1 MTTSGAVLGTI
12 TRVALAVLA
21 LTALGAVPGRA
32 WTPLDFVSFDGID
45 YIRWPEEVGRALTR
59 DDLGAQF
66 GVIECSISEDTRGC
80 PYGVD
85 AGAAFLPAG
94 TPLYTVRGHASEF
107 RLAAVWRDRIFL
119 YQAWRNPRAKVGAA
133 LYPLRG
139 KVSTIDVQRGQPAS
153 GAPRSPVTIG
163 GAGEVQ
169 ALVEMLVGSPVQ
181 RPQAHAFGEPR
192 YWLTFWLTDG
202 TTLERAYFV
211 ETRELM
217 GGVVLPPEFGALL
230 DRHLGD

>member
-1 MTTSGAVLGTI
+1 MTTSRAVLGTI

-32 WTPLDFVSFDGID
+32 WTPLDFISFDGID

-94 TPLYTVRGHASEF
+94 TPLFTVRGHASEF
-107 RLAAVWRDRIFL
+107 RLAAMWRDRIFL
-119 YQAWRNPRAKVGAA
+119 YQAWRNPRAKVGAT

-163 GAGEVQ
+163 GAGEVR
-169 ALVEMLVGSPVQ
+169 ALVELLVGSPVQ

-192 YWLTFWLTDG
+192 YWLTFWLADG
-202 TTLERAYFV
+202 TTLGRAYFP
-211 ETRELM
+211 ESGELM
-217 GGVVLPPEFGALL
+217 GGVALGDEFRAVL
-230 DRHLGD
+230 DRYLGR

>member
-1 MTTSGAVLGTI
+1 MTTSNAVLGTI
-12 TRVALAVLA
+12 RRVVLVVLT
-21 LTALGAVPGRA
+21 LTALDTGAGLA
-32 WTPLDFVSFDGID
+32 WTPLDFISFDGID
-45 YIRWPEEVGRALTR
+45 YIRWPEEAGRALTR

-66 GVIECSISEDTRGC
+66 GIIECSIAEDTRGC

-94 TPLYTVRGHASEF
+94 TRLYTVRGHASEF

-153 GAPRSPVTIG
+153 GAPRNPVTID
-163 GAGEVQ
+163 GAREVQ
-169 ALVEMLVGSPVQ
+169 ALVELLVASPVQ
-181 RPQAHAFGEPR
+181 RSQAHAFGEPR

-211 ETRELM
+211 ETRELV
-217 GGVVLPPEFGALL
+217 GGVVLPAEFGALL
-230 DRHLGD
+230 DRHLRD

>member
-1 MTTSGAVLGTI
+1 MTTSGAVLGGI
-12 TRVALAVLA
+12 ARVALVVLA
-21 LTALGAVPGRA
+21 LTALGAGSGLA
-32 WTPLDFVSFDGID
+32 STTLDFVSFDGID
-45 YIRWPEEVGRALTR
+45 YVRWPEEVGRALTR
-59 DDLGAQF
+59 DDLGLEF
-66 GVIECSISEDTRGC
+66 GTVQCSIGEDTRGC

-94 TPLYTVRGHASEF
+94 TRLYSVRGHASEF
-107 RLAAVWRDRIFL
+107 RLAAMWRDRIFL
-119 YQAWRNPRAKVGAA
+119 YQAWRNPRAKVGAD

-139 KVSTIDVQRGQPAS
+139 KVSAIDVQRGQRAP

-163 GAGEVQ
+163 GAREVQ
-169 ALVEMLVGSPVQ
+169 ALAELLAASPVQ

-202 TTLERAYFV
+202 TTLERAYLV

-217 GGVVLPPEFGALL
+217 GGLVLPEAFGTRLE
-230 DRHLGD
+230 RYLGD